1 MEEPGLPWLWIG
13 LGAGAVVIV
22 AAVVV
27 IRRKKHTKDGTESWD
42 SWEDETPDDTGK
54 ES

>member
-1 MEEPGLPWLWIG
+1 MEEGGIPWLWIG
-13 LGAGAVVIV
+13 LGTAAAAII

-27 IRRKKHTKDGTESWD
+27 IRRKKLSKTASDSWD
-42 SWEDETPDDTGK
+42 SWEDETPDGAGK